1 VGLEDHTIFMSQPET
16 KAPATA
22 PAPQAATPTL
32 APGKGM
38 TPLVLELVRPY
49 RGWLIIVF
57 IAMLVET
64 AMSIAAP
71 WPLKIILDNVVGKH
85 KLPEFLTWLRD
96 FSWGEHTPALAG
108 VAAAG
113 AVLIAAIGAVAGY
126 IDNYYT
132 ESVAQYVANDL
143 RQRLYHHLHRLSLR
157 YYDTHQIG
165 NLLSTI
171 TSDVG
176 TIQSFASTA
185 LLSILVDSLT
195 IVGMVAVMLYLNF
208 DFALVAVGVTPFLLL
223 FVARFKK
230 AVKKATH
237 EVRKR
242 QSDIVAVVQQGLES
256 VRSVKAFGRQDLEE
270 GRLQAAS
277 METVQ
282 AALKARR
289 VKSLLSPIV
298 SVTVSLCVGFV
309 LWRGAGLILRDAMTI
324 GALTVFLS
332 YLNKFFKPV
341 QDMAKMTNVIAQ
353 AAVGLERIQTIL
365 DADAIIP
372 QQPSARAPGTL
383 KGEIVFEHVVFAYDP
398 AAPVLRDINLTIKP
412 GQRIGVCG
420 PTGGGKST
428 VLSLIPRFYDPTAGR
443 VLIDGVAVTD
453 YKLDGLRAQIGFV
466 LQDTVLFAGTIRDN
480 IAYGRLDATP
490 EEILEAAK
498 MANAHDFISQMPQGY
513 DSLVGERGLTLSGG
527 QRQRIGIARAVLRNS
542 PILILDEP
550 TAALDTES
558 EKLVM
563 EAIERLMKGRT
574 VIAIAHR
581 LSTIRDCDKIVVLKA
596 GVVAE
601 EGTHDELLQRNEIYA
616 ELYRIQAGA
625 TPAPAGTA
633 VSSQEQAAPAPK
645 TAS

>member
-1 VGLEDHTIFMSQPET
+1 
-16 KAPATA
+16 
-22 PAPQAATPTL
+22 
-32 APGKGM
+32 M
-38 TPLVLELVRPY
+38 THLVLELVRPY

-57 IAMLVET
+57 VAMLIET

-71 WPLKIILDNVVGKH
+71 WPLKIIIDNVVGKH
-85 KLPEFLTWLRD
+85 KLPEFLGWLRD
-96 FSWGEHTPALAG
+96 FSYGEHTLALAG
-108 VAAAG
+108 VAAGG
-113 AVLIAAIGAVAGY
+113 AVLIALIGAIAGY

-143 RQRLYHHLHRLSLR
+143 RQRLYHHLHRLSLK
-157 YYDTHQIG
+157 YYDTHKIG
-165 NLLSTI
+165 NMLSTI

-185 LLSILVDSLT
+185 LLSILVDALT
-195 IVGMVAVMLYLNF
+195 IVGMVFVMLYLNF
-208 DFALVAVGVTPFLLL
+208 DFALIAVGVTPFLLL

-242 QSDIVAVVQQGLES
+242 QSDIVAVVQEGLES

-270 GRLQAAS
+270 GRLREAS

-298 SVTVSLCVGFV
+298 SVTVSLCVAIV

-341 QDMAKMTNVIAQ
+341 QDLAKMTNVIAQ

-372 QQPSARAPGTL
+372 QKPGARDPGKL
-383 KGEIVFEHVVFAYDP
+383 RGEIVFEHVAFAYDP
-398 AAPVLRDINLTIKP
+398 AAPVLRDINLTIQP

-428 VLSLIPRFYDPTAGR
+428 VLSLIPRFYDPTLGR

-453 YKLDGLRAQIGFV
+453 YRLDRLREQIGFV
-466 LQDTVLFAGTIRDN
+466 LQDTVLFAGSIRDN
-480 IAYGRLDATP
+480 IAYGRPEATP
-490 EEILEAAK
+490 EEIIQAAK
-498 MANAHDFISQMPQGY
+498 MANAHDFISEMPHGY

-527 QRQRIGIARAVLRNS
+527 QRQRIGIARAIVRNA

-563 EAIERLMKGRT
+563 EALERLMKGRT
-574 VIAIAHR
+574 VITIAHR
-581 LSTIRDCDKIVVLKA
+581 LSTIRDADKIVVLK
-596 GVVAE
+596 GGLIAE
-601 EGTHDELLQRNEIYA
+601 EGTHEELLTRNRIYA
-616 ELYRIQAGA
+616 ELYRIQSGA
-625 TPAPAGTA
+625 TPAPKATA
-633 VSSQEQAAPAPK
+633 DAADSAPAAGLSPG
-645 TAS
+645 TS

>member
-1 VGLEDHTIFMSQPET
+1 
-16 KAPATA
+16 
-22 PAPQAATPTL
+22 
-32 APGKGM
+32 M
-38 TPLVLELVRPY
+38 TRLVAGLVRPY
-49 RGWLIIVF
+49 RGWLIVVF
-57 IAMLVET
+57 VAMLIET

-85 KLPEFLTWLRD
+85 KLPEYLSWLRD
-96 FSWGEHTPALAG
+96 FSIGENTLALAG
-108 VAAAG
+108 VAAIG
-113 AVLIAAIGAVAGY
+113 SVLIAIIGAVADY

-132 ESVAQYVANDL
+132 ESVAQFVANDL

-176 TIQSFASTA
+176 TIQSFASTT
-185 LLSILVDSLT
+185 LLGILVDSLT
-195 IVGMVAVMLYLNF
+195 IVGMVGVMLYLNF

-223 FVARFKK
+223 FVARFKT

-237 EVRKR
+237 EVRKH

-256 VRSVKAFGRQDLEE
+256 VRSVKAFGRQDMEE
-270 GRLQAAS
+270 DRLKDAS
-277 METVQ
+277 MKTVQ

-298 SVTVSLCVGFV
+298 SVTVSLCVAFV

-332 YLNKFFKPV
+332 YLSKFFKPV
-341 QDMAKMTNVIAQ
+341 QDLAKMTNVIAQ
-353 AAVGLERIQTIL
+353 AAVGLERIQMIL
-365 DADAIIP
+365 DADTIIP
-372 QQPSARAPGTL
+372 QIPDARVPG
-383 KGEIVFEHVVFAYDP
+383 KFSGEIVFEHVAFAYDP

-412 GQRIGVCG
+412 GQRIGICG

-428 VLSLIPRFYDPTAGR
+428 VLSLIPRYYDPTFGR
-443 VLIDGVAVTD
+443 VLIDGIDVAG
-453 YKLDGLRAQIGFV
+453 YKLDLLRAQIGFV
-466 LQDTVLFAGTIRDN
+466 LQETVLFAGTIAEN
-480 IAYGRLDATP
+480 IAYGRPGATP
-490 EEILEAAK
+490 AEIIEAAK
-498 MANAHDFISQMPQGY
+498 MANAHEFILQMPHGY

-527 QRQRIGIARAVLRNS
+527 QRQRIGIARAIVRNA

-563 EAIERLMKGRT
+563 EALESLMKGRT
-574 VIAIAHR
+574 VITIAHR
-581 LSTIRDCDKIVVLKA
+581 LSTIRDADKIVVLK
-596 GVVAE
+596 GGFIAE
-601 EGTHDELLQRNEIYA
+601 EGTHDELISRNEIYA
-616 ELYRIQAGA
+616 GLYRIQVGTSSAPAATTDSTGSGHDA
-625 TPAPAGTA
+625 TPM
-633 VSSQEQAAPAPK
+633 
-645 TAS
+645 